1 MTYTIG
7 ETAELLGVPASTMR
21 YYDKE
26 GLLPELS
33 RGAGGRRA
41 FEDKDLEALKVIDCL
56 KQSGLHISEIRQFMQ
71 WYQQGDETLKQRQ
84 ELFQNCR
91 TSVLEQMEQL
101 QRTLE
106 IVEYKCWYY
115 EAATSLGSEQAVIDL
130 PEDQIPARIRGYR
143 DRLEV

>member
-71 WYQQGDETLKQRQ
+71 WYL
-84 ELFQNCR
+84 
-91 TSVLEQMEQL
+91 
-101 QRTLE
+101 
-106 IVEYKCWYY
+106 
-115 EAATSLGSEQAVIDL
+115 SLIH
-130 PEDQIPARIRGYR
+130 I
-143 DRLEV
+143 

>member
-33 RGAGGRRA
+33 RGAGGRRVFA
-41 FEDKDLEALKVIDCL
+41 DKDLEALKVIDCL

-71 WYQQGDETLKQRQ
+71 WYQQGDETLEQRRA
-84 ELFQNCR
+84 LFQNCR
-91 TSVLEQMEQL
+91 ASLIEQMKQL

-115 EAATSLGSEQAVIDL
+115 ETATRRGSERAVLDL
-130 PEDQIPARIRGYR
+130 PEDQIPERIRGYR
-143 DRLEV
+143 GRLEV

>member
-33 RGAGGRRA
+33 RGAGGRRV
-41 FEDKDLEALKVIDCL
+41 FEDKDLEALKIIDCL

-71 WYQQGDETLKQRQ
+71 WYQQGDVTLKQRQ
-84 ELFQNCR
+84 ELLQNCR
-91 TSVLEQMEQL
+91 TSVIEQMEQL
-101 QRTLE
+101 QHTLE

-115 EAATSLGSEQAVIDL
+115 EAAARLGSEQAVLDL
-130 PEDQIPARIRGYR
+130 REDQIPARFRGYR
-143 DRLEV
+143 DRLKA

>member
-33 RGAGGRRA
+33 RGAGGRRV
-41 FEDKDLEALKVIDCL
+41 FEDKDLEALKIIDCL

-71 WYQQGDETLKQRQ
+71 WYQQGDVTLKQRQ
-84 ELFQNCR
+84 ELLQNCR
-91 TSVLEQMEQL
+91 TSVIEQMEQL
-101 QRTLE
+101 QHTLE

-115 EAATSLGSEQAVIDL
+115 EAAARLGSEQAVIDL

>member
-71 WYQQGDETLKQRQ
+71 WYQQGDVTLKQRQ
-84 ELFQNCR
+84 ELLQNCR
-91 TSVLEQMEQL
+91 TSVIEQMEQL
-101 QRTLE
+101 QHTLE

-115 EAATSLGSEQAVIDL
+115 EAATSLGSEQAVLDL
-130 PEDQIPARIRGYR
+130 REDQIPARFRGYR
-143 DRLEV
+143 DRLKA

>member
-33 RGAGGRRA
+33 RGAGGRRVFA
-41 FEDKDLEALKVIDCL
+41 DKDLEALKVIDCL

-91 TSVLEQMEQL
+91 SSVLEQMEQL
-101 QRTLE
+101 QHTLE

-115 EAATSLGSEQAVIDL
+115 EAAARLGSEQAVLDL
-130 PEDQIPARIRGYR
+130 REDQIPARFRGYR
-143 DRLEV
+143 DRLKA